1 MAISKKIKGI
11 TIQFNGDTT
20 NLGKALGDVESTV
33 ISTESELKKVNKALK
48 DIDPNNTV
56 LLAQKQDIL
65 NEAIEASKKK
75 LKGLENAQGQ
85 VEKQFKSGDIGADAY
100 REFQRTIEAT
110 KKKLNGLET
119 ESDNLKKAQREMANN
134 GADFAKE
141 KIEGVGKAAKTEGK
155 KINDLGDDFK
165 NAEKDA
171 RSFGGG
177 IDAAQVAL
185 GNLAADGI
193 KGLGSALKDYAA
205 DSQTASNSFAAQTGA
220 TAEEMQK
227 YSGVIDELY
236 KNSFGDSKND
246 VANAMALVKQTVGET
261 DADKLKEM
269 TENAMTLS
277 DTFGFDVAE
286 QLRAVNMLTKQFG
299 ISSDEAYNLIVQGAQ
314 KGLNKNGDLLDTI
327 NEYAVHYKQLGYT
340 SDEFFNSLANGT
352 ASGTFSVDKLGDAV
366 KEFGIRSK
374 DTAKTTTDALA
385 LLGYSSGAADEEVA
399 KVTDEIAKLEKNLKY
414 AKLEQEN
421 FNDKTSELT
430 RLKNADKIKEYS
442 KSLDT
447 AKKKLQAL
455 KDSSDSSGESIS
467 DLQTRFAAGGETA
480 KKATDEVLEKLF
492 SMDDQVSQNA
502 AGVGLFGT
510 MWEDLGKDGVEALMN
525 TNGEIDKTEEALQKV
540 KDVKYDDITTEITG
554 LGREFQDE
562 ILKPVIEDFMPD
574 IKNGMK
580 WLKDNLPALKPLI
593 KGIGT
598 VAVTAFAVNKVS
610 NFTSSVGNL
619 ISTAKSA
626 TTAIKGIGTA
636 STIAGSAGLIGLA
649 PFIAG
654 FAAIGAGMW
663 YMNEQQKKWESNTDE
678 FIAVEQKRIDKID
691 EEYKSWSDT
700 KKARDDLVSDTTAE
714 YKYYE
719 ELKKELDGI
728 VDSSGKVKS
737 GYEGRAQFITNELE
751 KVTGLEIQ
759 YNDGVI
765 ENYKTLSGEIDKA
778 LKLKK
783 AEAMLGAYDESYTN
797 AIKNKN
803 EYWSEM
809 NKTAES
815 IKKKEA
821 ELKAIPWND
830 ASGEN
835 YTRRRQLQNDLAA
848 LRKAHGEQEQMYL
861 DALSTIQNY
870 ESLSEAII
878 SGNVET
884 IQQAEALL
892 TNNFQTA
899 ENGTEQS
906 LKNQVNSYKQA
917 YENMKIAVQE
927 GAPGVTE
934 EQLRQQKELYL
945 RSKFELNNFKNL
957 HEKSG
962 KDNVQAMIKGT
973 GEEMPNYR
981 AMLSKNMQ
989 EELYGAVQDVEKDA
1003 QDAGRFVGENIALGT
1018 TLGIQGQSNLL
1029 TGAAFEAAQK
1039 SVEGF
1044 KITWGINSP
1053 SKVGRSLG
1061 DYFMQGLSLGFSD
1074 GQTKLGNTVGSIGS
1088 DTISTLKNQ
1097 LDNLPTV
1104 SLNARYT
1111 AAVKSGNITPALS
1124 GSRMFNIT
1132 IGEFVNNTDHDIDSL
1147 VSVISTKLQREIA
1160 QTERGMGW

>member
-33 ISTESELKKVNKALK
+33 ISTESELRKVNKALK

-75 LKGLENAQGQ
+75 LKGLEDAQEQ

-110 KKKLNGLET
+110 KKKLQSLET
-119 ESDNLKKAQREMANN
+119 ESDELKKAQREMANN

-171 RSFGGG
+171 RNLGSG
-177 IDAAQVAL
+177 IDAAQVAI
-185 GNLAADGI
+185 GSLAADGI
-193 KGLGSALKDYAA
+193 KSLGGALKDYAA

-227 YSGVIDELY
+227 YSGVIDDLY
-236 KNSFGDSKND
+236 KNSFGESKND
-246 VANAMALVKQTVGET
+246 VANAMALVKQTVGEV

-277 DTFGFDVAE
+277 DTFGFDVSE

-314 KGLNKNGDLLDTI
+314 NGLNKNGDLLDTI

-352 ASGTFSVDKLGDAV
+352 ASGTFSVDKLGDAM

-374 DTAKTTTDALA
+374 DTATTTTEGFTLIGLD
-385 LLGYSSGAADEEVA
+385 
-399 KVTDEIAKLEKNLKY
+399 
-414 AKLEQEN
+414 
-421 FNDKTSELT
+421 
-430 RLKNADKIKEYS
+430 ADKMREK
-442 KSLDT
+442 
-447 AKKKLQAL
+447 
-455 KDSSDSSGESIS
+455 
-467 DLQTRFAAGGETA
+467 FAAGGESA
-480 KKATDEVLEKLF
+480 KLATQETLKALF
-492 SMDDQVSQNA
+492 ELDDQVVQNQ
-502 AGVGLFGT
+502 AGVDLFGT

-554 LGREFQDE
+554 LGREFQEE

-574 IKNGMK
+574 AREGIK
-580 WLKDNLPALKPLI
+580 WLKDNLPKLKPII

-610 NFTSSVGNL
+610 NFASSVGNL
-619 ISTAKSA
+619 IGTAKSA
-626 TTAIKGIGTA
+626 AAAIKGIGTA

-759 YNDGVI
+759 YNNGVI

-783 AEAMLGAYDESYTN
+783 AETMLGAYDESYTN

-848 LRKAHGEQEQMYL
+848 LRKAHSEQEQMYL

-870 ESLSEAII
+870 ENLSEAII

-906 LKNQVNSYKQA
+906 LRNQVNSYKQA

-957 HEKSG
+957 HEESG
-962 KDNVQAMIKGT
+962 KENVQAIIKGT

-981 AMLSKNMQ
+981 ATLSEDMQ
-989 EELYGAVQDVEKDA
+989 KELYGAVQDVKNDA

-1074 GQTKLGNTVGSIGS
+1074 GQTKLGNTVGTIGT
-1088 DTISTLKNQ
+1088 DTISALKSQ

-1104 SLNARYT
+1104 NLDARYT
-1111 AAVKSGNITPALS
+1111 SAVRNGNITPALS
-1124 GSRMFNIT
+1124 GNKMFNIN
-1132 IGEFVNNTDHDIDSL
+1132 IGEFVNNTDNDIDTL
-1147 VSVISTKLQREIA
+1147 VSTISTKLQREIA